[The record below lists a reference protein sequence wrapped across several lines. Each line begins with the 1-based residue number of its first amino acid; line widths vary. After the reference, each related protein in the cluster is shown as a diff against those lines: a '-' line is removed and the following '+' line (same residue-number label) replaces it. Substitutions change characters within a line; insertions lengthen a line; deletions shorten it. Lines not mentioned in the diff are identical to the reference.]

1 MMRRHATWM
10 LIHPRSATLVSC
22 FVILW
27 RSFHCSIRYA
37 VAYVPGSFRD
47 SPAPRLWYG
56 GCVAT
61 TISVAT
67 GRDPPMF
74 RGSGLRLGRRRDGVI
89 APYRFGHAG
98 RVTLP
103 VGRDGTRDPTSW
115 PRRGAA
121 LPWLWPGGGYSVP
134 LLAAQS
140 RHEKPYQPMLKINFR
155 LVFSETRRK

>member
-1 MMRRHATWM
+1 M
-10 LIHPRSATLVSC
+10 
-22 FVILW
+22 
-27 RSFHCSIRYA
+27 
-37 VAYVPGSFRD
+37 PGSFRD

-61 TISVAT
+61 SISVAT

-74 RGSGLRLGRRRDGVI
+74 RGSGLHLGRRRDGGI

-103 VGRDGTRDPTSW
+103 WFR
-115 PRRGAA
+115 
-121 LPWLWPGGGYSVP
+121 PGGRYSVP

-140 RHEKPYQPMLKINFR
+140 RHKKPYLPMSKINFR
-155 LVFSETRRK
+155 PAFERQDGDSISHSPHPTQAGFLERLKLLTCQSKCP